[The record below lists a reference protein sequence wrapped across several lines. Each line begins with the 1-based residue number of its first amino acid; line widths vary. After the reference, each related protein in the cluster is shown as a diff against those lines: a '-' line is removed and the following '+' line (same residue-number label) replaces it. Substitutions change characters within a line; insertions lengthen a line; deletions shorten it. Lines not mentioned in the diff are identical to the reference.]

1 MDPKLESKQVLFCGT
16 RALNHYPE
24 KLCKPP
30 LFLLFQ
36 IQDWIYSLQHCQLS
50 ESLGRNGPVYWSLIT
65 HALKNVRLIQFIALP
80 WTKRSAFLV
89 KESPQQ
95 LVWLGILGASF
106 FIIIIIKV
114 WLIYNIVPISAG
126 PQSHTY
132 VCICMYIHTHT
143 YIHIPYIIIH
153 HNLSQGTG
161 YSSLCYTVEHHWL
174 CIHSKCNSLHLLT
187 PGSLYTPVPP
197 CPLAVTSLYGCESV
211 SVQ

>member
-65 HALKNVRLIQFIALP
+65 HALKHVRLIQFIALP

-106 FIIIIIKV
+106 FIIIIKV
-114 WLIYNIVPISAG
+114 WLIYNIVPFSAVLSL
-126 PQSHTY
+126 PFNHTQLWSHYPSGLFLT
-132 VCICMYIHTHT
+132 V
-143 YIHIPYIIIH
+143 
-153 HNLSQGTG
+153 
-161 YSSLCYTVEHHWL
+161 YSSEYSQLDMFILTY
-174 CIHSKCNSLHLLT
+174 HLFQDFLLA
-187 PGSLYTPVPP
+187 SSVPW
-197 CPLAVTSLYGCESV
+197 
-211 SVQ
+211 